1 MLSLKSTIY
10 QLLGRISVTIPL
22 QEDHTTMTQ
31 PLLIE
36 IGVEELPAIPLLK
49 IVKQIEDSWQKLL
62 MEYKLK
68 TPFRFIYTPRRLVLM
83 HEAMPTK
90 QEDSTI
96 ELMGPPVAAAF
107 KEGEPTPAAL
117 GFARKC
123 GVELSELGRAQKGKT
138 EVLYF
143 KKEEKG
149 APTEA
154 LLQEMIEK
162 WIASMAF
169 GKMMRWGDRSDE
181 FIRPVRWLQ
190 VRLGN
195 EAVPVTLFGV
205 ESGTQTYLHRMVSYD
220 AVDVPSIDAYA
231 SILEEGAV
239 MLEPEARQARILE
252 QFEALEKEYGIE
264 IERDKALLAEVVAI
278 TENPQALVGNFD
290 ALFLELPPEVIITS
304 MKEHQRYFPV
314 FENGVLT
321 NKFVV
326 VSNAYTED
334 YSKVIAGNER
344 VLKPRLADALFFY
357 RNDLKNGL
365 STAGLEKVQFID
377 GLGTLADKIAREKSI
392 ARRLLALYLEK
403 LKAQTGKS
411 TEELEKLIERAIE
424 LAKADLMSE
433 MVYEFTE
440 LQGLMGYY
448 YAKALGEDP
457 LVYNAIKEQYMPVGE
472 GAQLPSSLFSAIV
485 AMSIK
490 LDTLIGLF
498 SVGKIPT
505 GSKDPF
511 ALRRAVN
518 GIVRIVI
525 DNDIPFHIDNMLKL
539 LKDAYEPFD
548 LSVLKAFMLERI
560 NKSLDANPSVIAA
573 VLASGE
579 LDINEIAK
587 KVAALNAIVSNE
599 SFKEQFAT
607 FKRVANISKDVNLEG
622 ALDIDKT
629 LFQEKA
635 EEALYNA
642 YIDVVSRDY
651 PDYQSQLEALFGLK
665 PQLDAYFD
673 DVLVNA
679 EDEALKRN
687 RLNLIASIYKTFR
700 DIADIKEITV

>member
-1 MLSLKSTIY
+1 
-10 QLLGRISVTIPL
+10 
-22 QEDHTTMTQ
+22 
-31 PLLIE
+31 
-36 IGVEELPAIPLLK
+36 
-49 IVKQIEDSWQKLL
+49 
-62 MEYKLK
+62 
-68 TPFRFIYTPRRLVLM
+68 LVLK
-83 HEAMPTK
+83 HDAMPLK
-90 QEDSTI
+90 QEDSVI

-107 KEGEPTPAAL
+107 KDGEPTPAAL

-123 GVELSELGRAQKGKT
+123 GVDVDALGRAIKGKN

-149 APTEA
+149 ARTEA

-169 GKMMRWGDRSDE
+169 GKMMRWGERSDE

-190 VRLGN
+190 VRLG
-195 EAVPVTLFGV
+195 ESAVPVEIFGV
-205 ESGTQTYLHRMVSYD
+205 RSKTHTFVHRMVDYNPVEVETIASYD
-220 AVDVPSIDAYA
+220 RV
-231 SILEEGAV
+231 LKEGAV
-239 MLEPEARQARILE
+239 MLDPLEREALILE
-252 QFEALEKEYGIE
+252 QFDVLEAEHGIV
-264 IERDKALLAEVVAI
+264 IERDRALLAEVVAI
-278 TENPQALVGNFD
+278 TENPKALVGNFD
-290 ALFLELPPEVIITS
+290 ELFLELPPEVIMTS

-314 FENGVLT
+314 FENGKIA

-326 VSNAYTED
+326 VSNAYTDD
-334 YSKVIAGNER
+334 YSKVVAGNER
-344 VLKPRLADALFFY
+344 VLKPRLSDGLFFY

-365 STAGLEKVQFID
+365 STDGLEKVQFID
-377 GLGTLADKIAREKSI
+377 GLGTLADKIKREKHI
-392 ARRLLALYLEK
+392 ALRLLALYMDRLE
-403 LKAQTGKS
+403 AQTGKS
-411 TEELEKLIERAIE
+411 ASELEKLMDRAVE

-472 GAQLPSSLFSAIV
+472 GAKLPSSLFSAVV

-490 LDTLIGLF
+490 LDTLLGLF

-518 GIVRIVI
+518 GIVRIVT
-525 DNDIPFHIDNMLKL
+525 DNDIPFHIDDMLEL
-539 LKDAYEPFD
+539 LKGEYARFD
-548 LSVLKAFMLERI
+548 TEVLKAFIIERI

-587 KVAALNAIVSNE
+587 KVAALNEIVGSE
-599 SFKEQFAT
+599 AFKEQFTT
-607 FKRVANISKDVNLEG
+607 FKRVANISKDVD
-622 ALDIDKT
+622 LDGDLNIDAS
-629 LFQEKA
+629 LFKEDA

-642 YIDVVSRDY
+642 YEKVIKSDY
-651 PDYQSQLEALFGLK
+651 PDYKTKLEALFGLK
-665 PQLDAYFD
+665 RELDRYFD

-679 EDEALKRN
+679 EDEDLKRN
-687 RLNLIASIYKTFR
+687 RLHMIASIYKTFR